1 MHAWIVPGRVNLI
14 GEHLD
19 YNGGAVLPIAID
31 RAITIKIRA
40 RRDGVVNVWS
50 AGRRASFPA
59 SVAPGEVTDWSA
71 YVAAAVGAAR
81 DAGIAVAGADIVI
94 DSTLPAGAGLSSS
107 AALTC
112 GLAAALDELAGAGL
126 SRVELARIGQ
136 RAESDF
142 IGAPVGLMDQ
152 LAVLC
157 CEPAHALHIDFA
169 GEEPVLTPVPATWA
183 ESGLVVAVVDTRAHH
198 QIAAGKYG
206 ARREECT
213 RAAEQLGVPLLAR
226 AQVDAVL
233 ELEDEVLKRRTRHV
247 VTESARVR
255 GAVKA
260 LSAGEWAQFG
270 TMLTASHE
278 SLRHDVEVSSPE
290 LDVAVE
296 AALESGALGARLTG
310 GGFGGSAIALLP
322 AEAVDGLRAR
332 VTARFAGLDWPAPD
346 VFVVTPSAGARRVEG
361 SPSVAGGA

>member
-1 MHAWIVPGRVNLI
+1 MNEVREWRVPGRVNLI

-31 RAITIKIRA
+31 RAIGIKIRV
-40 RRDGVVNVWS
+40 RDDGAVNVWS
-50 AGRRASFPA
+50 GGRRATFAA
-59 SVAPGEVTDWSA
+59 SVAPGDITDWST
-71 YVAAAVGAAR
+71 YVAAAVWATR
-81 DAGIAVAGADIVI
+81 EAGVAVPGADIVI
-94 DSTLPAGAGLSSS
+94 ESTLPTGAGLSSS

-112 GLAAALDELAGAGL
+112 GIAAALDELAGTGL
-126 SRVELARIGQ
+126 SRVDLARIGQ

-142 IGAPVGLMDQ
+142 VGAPVGLMDQ

-157 CEPAHALHIDFA
+157 CETDHALHIDFTA
-169 GEEPVLTPVPATWA
+169 EDPALTPVPATWPEA
-183 ESGLVVAVVDTRAHH
+183 GLAVAVIDTHAHH
-198 QIAAGKYG
+198 ELASGEYG

-213 RAAEQLGVPLLAR
+213 RAAEELGLSLLAQ

-233 ELEDEVLKRRTRHV
+233 KLEDEVLKRRTRHV

-260 LSAGEWAQFG
+260 LNAGEWTQFG

-278 SLRHDVEVSSPE
+278 SLRDDFQVSSPE

-296 AALESGALGARLTG
+296 SALEAGALGARMTG

-322 AEAVDGLRAR
+322 AESVDDLRSR
-332 VTARFAGLDWPAPD
+332 VAARFAALDWAAPD
-346 VFVVTPSAGARRVEG
+346 VFVVTPTAGAHRVRR
-361 SPSVAGGA
+361 